1 MKTFLKELCDI
12 AIGLAMIAGVV
23 IAVVALLGVGEWL
36 GTLSVTERLVYLILA
51 MLPCVMWSGR
61 LR

>member
-1 MKTFLKELCDI
+1 MKTFLKELRDI

-36 GTLSVTERLVYLILA
+36 ETLSVTERLVYLILA